1 MADLD
6 NSVGSLTWVVEIIAM
21 ISFKIKYRG
30 ETRIK
35 TKAGRYYSVYQ
46 NVLSR
51 EAKTRAQGNIL
62 QASEQIKQGEV
73 VGYSQSLQSKAPE
86 NRHRGIKGIHD
97 ITSG

>member
-6 NSVGSLTWVVEIIAM
+6 NSVGSLTWVVEIIATR
-21 ISFKIKYRG
+21 SFKIKYRG

-51 EAKTRAQGNIL
+51 EAKNQGIGEYSSGFRTD
-62 QASEQIKQGEV
+62 QAGRSS
-73 VGYSQSLQSKAPE
+73 YSQSLQSKAPE